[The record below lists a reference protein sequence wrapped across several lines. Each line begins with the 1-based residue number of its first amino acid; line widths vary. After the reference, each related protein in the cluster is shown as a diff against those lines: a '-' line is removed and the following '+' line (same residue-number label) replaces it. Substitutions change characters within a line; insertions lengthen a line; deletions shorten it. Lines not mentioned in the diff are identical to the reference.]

1 MTSRQPQQQLQPSAP
16 EFVYKYDMD
25 DNGVLYYL
33 GTFGKTKPYVN
44 PHVLG

>member
-1 MTSRQPQQQLQPSAP
+1 MTSRQKLQPSAAP

-33 GTFGKTKPYVN
+33 GTSGKTKPYVN
-44 PHVLG
+44 PHILG